1 MVRVIRLKEYLQ
13 QVNVAVA
20 KSPPMVHSTSAHRL
34 IDIIGS
40 GKLLAMPCN
49 VFAGDKLCYC
59 FLGRP
64 AYKGPSVESP
74 SEWQLPIAFV
84 LRFHQPP
91 PIKRVFPFDSGA
103 FLAAGRLPSYITCFK
118 LDGYDIS
125 GDPNNIGRLISFF
138 FKSTERYVSR
148 RAAGYEELKEEHN
161 LDMSHQE
168 VLAIAR
174 LFQEHSSARCDD
186 RSAAIEMQIEAD
198 ITLAKDNLLGVVI
211 PEEFKRTPGLM
222 QALKS
227 IAGHVQTYP
236 HYPLGTQEHYALIY
250 DGVKSIYKKAG
261 IVL

>member
-13 QVNVAVA
+13 QVNVAVS
-20 KSPPMVHSTSAHRL
+20 KSPPMIHSTSAHRL

-74 SEWQLPIAFV
+74 SEWQ
-84 LRFHQPP
+84 R
-91 PIKRVFPFDSGA
+91 
-103 FLAAGRLPSYITCFK
+103 
-118 LDGYDIS
+118 
-125 GDPNNIGRLISFF
+125 
-138 FKSTERYVSR
+138 
-148 RAAGYEELKEEHN
+148 
-161 LDMSHQE
+161 HQE
-168 VLAIAR
+168 VLAVAR

-236 HYPLGTQEHYALIY
+236 HFPLGTQEHYALIY
-250 DGVKSIYKKAG
+250 DRVNNIYKKSG
-261 IVL
+261 INL